1 MARKKEIF
9 KQQILEVAYKM
20 AIENGVDSLTA
31 RKVAEA
37 ADCSTQP
44 IYLEFKNMNDLRHQV
59 LEMIQ
64 EKLKS
69 SVFEESFV
77 GDPLIDLELSYIYF
91 AAKHPQLFRAM
102 YVEGKFGSANIS
114 EFSMEIGLRKL
125 EESYPENDFSE
136 DKKRNIVTGSWIIA
150 TGIGALVAT
159 GMIEINQDQMV
170 EIISAQINDFI
181 LNDRFSE
188 SSEENLFTDKEKR
201 SILDML
207 G

>member
-9 KQQILEVAYKM
+9 KQQILDVAYKM

-44 IYLEFKNMNDLRHQV
+44 IYLEFKNMNDLRQQV
-59 LEMIQ
+59 LAMIQ
-64 EKLKS
+64 DKLQSK
-69 SVFEESFV
+69 VFEESFT
-77 GDPLIDLELSYIYF
+77 GDPLIDLELSYIHF

-114 EFSMEIGLRKL
+114 DFSMEIGLKKL
-125 EESYPENDFSE
+125 EESYPENGFSDE
-136 DKKRNIVTGSWIIA
+136 KKRNIVTGSWIIA

-159 GMIEINQDQMV
+159 GMIEINQEQMV
-170 EIISAQINDFI
+170 EILTAQVNDFI

-188 SSEENLFTDKEKR
+188 SQEESTFEEKEKR
-201 SILDML
+201 SISDML

>member
-9 KQQILEVAYKM
+9 KQKILEVAYKM

-170 EIISAQINDFI
+170 EILSAQINDFI

-188 SSEENLFTDKEKR
+188 SSEENLFADKEKR

>member
-159 GMIEINQDQMV
+159 GKIEINQDQMV

-188 SSEENLFTDKEKR
+188 SSEENLFADKEKR

>member
-91 AAKHPQLFRAM
+91 AAKHPQLFRPM

-170 EIISAQINDFI
+170 EII
-181 LNDRFSE
+181 
-188 SSEENLFTDKEKR
+188 
-201 SILDML
+201 
-207 G
+207 

>member
-188 SSEENLFTDKEKR
+188 SSEENLFADKEKR

>member
-91 AAKHPQLFRAM
+91 AAKHPELFRAM
-102 YVEGKFGSANIS
+102 YVEGKFGSADIS

-170 EIISAQINDFI
+170 EILSAQINDFI

-188 SSEENLFTDKEKR
+188 SIEENLFADKEKR

>member
-125 EESYPENDFSE
+125 EESYPGNDFSE

-170 EIISAQINDFI
+170 EILSAQINDFI

-188 SSEENLFTDKEKR
+188 SSEENLFADKEKR

>member
-91 AAKHPQLFRAM
+91 AAKHPELFRAM

-114 EFSMEIGLRKL
+114 EFSREIGLRKL

-170 EIISAQINDFI
+170 EILSAQINDFI

-188 SSEENLFTDKEKR
+188 SSEENLFADKEKR

>member
-91 AAKHPQLFRAM
+91 AAKHPELFRAM

-170 EIISAQINDFI
+170 EILSAQINDFI

-188 SSEENLFTDKEKR
+188 SSEENLFADKEKR

>member
-64 EKLKS
+64 EKIKS

-170 EIISAQINDFI
+170 EILSAQINDFI

-188 SSEENLFTDKEKR
+188 SSEENLFADKEKR

>member
-77 GDPLIDLELSYIYF
+77 GDPLIDLDLSYIYF

-188 SSEENLFTDKEKR
+188 SSEENLFADKEKR

>member
-77 GDPLIDLELSYIYF
+77 GDPLIDLDLSYIYF

-102 YVEGKFGSANIS
+102 YVEGKFGSADIS

-170 EIISAQINDFI
+170 EILSAQINDFI

-188 SSEENLFTDKEKR
+188 SSEENLFADKEKR